1 MPIDSNLQKALNLKI
16 YKSIKG
22 VFECS
27 IKISFY
33 HIIFT
38 LLMLDSFQIEF
49 EFIISLL
56 AGVMSLIPLFSP
68 WMLSLPVALYL
79 ILFEQYVKAI
89 LFPIIYIGISN
100 AVFTDIYQKNIDVH
114 PYITGLSVFLGI
126 YTFGIKGI
134 IYGPLLI
141 CGILIIYEL
150 TKECKLND
158 KFNDWLNKDFLEN
171 IRKKNSF

>member
-1 MPIDSNLQKALNLKI
+1 
-16 YKSIKG
+16 
-22 VFECS
+22 
-27 IKISFY
+27 
-33 HIIFT
+33 
-38 LLMLDSFQIEF
+38 MLDCFEIEF
-49 EFIISLL
+49 EFITSLL
-56 AGVMSLIPLFSP
+56 AGIMSLIPLFSP
-68 WMLSLPVALYL
+68 WMLSIPVGLYL
-79 ILFEQYVKAI
+79 IFFDHYIKAI

-114 PYITGLSVFLGI
+114 PYVTGLSVFLGI

-158 KFNDWLNKDFLEN
+158 KFNDWLNSDFFMEH
-171 IRKKNSF
+171 IRKKSSI